1 MPDASPSRLSRLYT
15 YSKDSAFDAQENF
28 TIEAL
33 AMAIDDDAG
42 PMVDALKR
50 LNPQEASRVGLTVQ
64 EGRTIRPSTQ
74 VVLEGEGRLDLV
86 LEARERGGLIG
97 AVWVE
102 VKIGAPESGNQLD
115 AYRRC
120 IAAADYEVWLVTLAP
135 AALRDDVDHL
145 SWNELYRSARHPRNP
160 QRSWRDLLAFL
171 EEQNVSND
179 ALGPI
184 SDAEA
189 ASLEPAYQL
198 AQKVSEVVRVIHREL
213 PELFGEEFEATGL
226 WWRRK
231 EGELMNFV
239 GANFR
244 TAGELWG
251 QGNALRYGLTAH
263 DGRAYW
269 TVAVQPGRSHRK
281 TEDRAR
287 KLAAEA
293 HFSVEWERPA
303 SGPSILVARTRATAI
318 DSHEAA
324 VDWFRSRL
332 RELAESRVLDVLVLG
347 HGPAEPGANT

>member
-15 YSKDSAFDAQENF
+15 YSKDRAFDAQENF

-33 AMAIDDDAG
+33 AMAIDDDPG

-50 LNPQEASRVGLTVQ
+50 LNAQEASRVGLTVQ
-64 EGRTIRPSTQ
+64 KGRTIRPSTQ

-86 LEARERGGLIG
+86 LEARERGGIIG

-135 AALRDDVDHL
+135 EALRDDVDHL

-189 ASLEPAYQL
+189 ASLEPAHRL
-198 AQKVSEVVRVIHREL
+198 AQKVSEVVKVIHREL
-213 PELFGEEFEATGL
+213 PNIFGKEIGAKLT
-226 WWRRK
+226 WSK
-231 EGELMNFV
+231 EGELMHFI
-239 GANFR
+239 GATFR
-244 TAGELWG
+244 GKGDLWG
-251 QGNALRYGLTAH
+251 AGNALRYGLTAQE
-263 DGRAYW
+263 GRAYW
-269 TVAVQPGRSHRK
+269 TIAVQPERRHKKSEGK
-281 TEDRAR
+281 AR
-287 KLAAEA
+287 KMAAEA

-303 SGPSILVARTRATAI
+303 SGLSILVARTRATAI

-347 HGPAEPGANT
+347 HEPAEPIANA